1 MRILV
6 VSHVFPGEFG
16 QLAAAL
22 AAAGHEVVFA
32 AAHGRREARI
42 PGVRHLDLRD
52 APLRRLQE
60 AEEDPYGVALAGRL
74 LDRAAARARDA
85 ARRLA
90 RLRAAGWEPQILCC
104 SAAHGNGML
113 ARGLFPQAFFVVYGE
128 WYTTPH
134 AAAFAPQA
142 VGNLLQAAALGE
154 SHLAFTSTDW
164 QRTRYPDFLAQRL
177 EVWPRCVDTGFFSP
191 RPAGTPAPTEE
202 LITFSGR
209 GMESPQA
216 FLQMLTGLPD
226 LLERR
231 PACRVALLASLSEPL
246 PEGCPAPLKAAL
258 RSPRVGCSPTSP
270 ARNTATCCEPPPST
284 STATPPR
291 PSPPACLKPWPAACP
306 YWPRIPAP
314 YAKCCAT
321 ARTAFSSKT
330 LHRTNWPPGW
340 ATCSKPYP
348 A

>member
-113 ARGLFPQAFFVVYGE
+113 ARGLFPQAFLWSMANG
-128 WYTTPH
+128 TPR
-134 AAAFAPQA
+134 
-142 VGNLLQAAALGE
+142 
-154 SHLAFTSTDW
+154 
-164 QRTRYPDFLAQRL
+164 RTRQ
-177 EVWPRCVDTGFFSP
+177 
-191 RPAGTPAPTEE
+191 
-202 LITFSGR
+202 
-209 GMESPQA
+209 
-216 FLQMLTGLPD
+216 
-226 LLERR
+226 
-231 PACRVALLASLSEPL
+231 
-246 PEGCPAPLKAAL
+246 
-258 RSPRVGCSPTSP
+258 
-270 ARNTATCCEPPPST
+270 PS
-284 STATPPR
+284 PPR
-291 PSPPACLKPWPAACP
+291 PWATFCRQRPWAKATWPLPPQTGSAPATPIFWPSGWKSGPAAWTRVFFLPGPPAPP
-306 YWPRIPAP
+306 PRR
-314 YAKCCAT
+314 K
-321 ARTAFSSKT
+321 S
-330 LHRTNWPPGW
+330 
-340 ATCSKPYP
+340 
-348 A
+348 